1 MPWRARRRPASRPHP
16 GPVAGL
22 LVAGLALLVGCGD
35 DGHTDRP
42 AAQEATSG
50 AADTAAAAVDPDTV
64 MIDAAA
70 DTASAAAPSTPP
82 LAGREVHHREAGF
95 RIFWP
100 AGFGEV
106 RKQDSGGPTRDAQRE
121 FIFTCDRDGLRG
133 SGFSVRCLRHAHG
146 EEGAA
151 PGARSVVGLV
161 EEVLERFQV
170 RAVRQRPLQDGPV
183 QGVEVQA
190 GEPAASGEVWIRGL
204 LVGTDIYLLLAWDRA
219 GNLFEAPGAAAF
231 FASFRLDA

>member
-1 MPWRARRRPASRPHP
+1 MRCRARRGPA
-16 GPVAGL
+16 AGL
-22 LVAGLALLVGCGD
+22 LVAGLALLAGCGD
-35 DGHTDRP
+35 DGHTDRT
-42 AAQEATSG
+42 AAQGAASG
-50 AADTAAAAVDPDTV
+50 GADTAAAAMDPDTV
-64 MIDAAA
+64 MSGAGA
-70 DTASAAAPSTPP
+70 DTGAGPATSAPE
-82 LAGREVHHREAGF
+82 LAGRDVHHREAGF

-100 AGFGEV
+100 AGFGAV

-151 PGARSVVGLV
+151 PGARTVVALV
-161 EEVLERFQV
+161 EEVLDRFQV
-170 RAVRQRPLQDGPV
+170 RAVRQRPLESGPV

-190 GEPAASGEVWIRGL
+190 GEPAAAGEVWIRGL

-219 GNLFEAPGAAAF
+219 GNLFEDPAAEAF